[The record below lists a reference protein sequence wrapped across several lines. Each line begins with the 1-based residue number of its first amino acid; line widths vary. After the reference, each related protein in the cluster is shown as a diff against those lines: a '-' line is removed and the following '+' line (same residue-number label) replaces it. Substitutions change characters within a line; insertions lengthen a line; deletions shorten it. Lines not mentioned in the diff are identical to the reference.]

1 MIVNAHI
8 GFPIGCEAMKF
19 EIENPTIWIV
29 GIVGNFKKKN
39 CEKKRKPKTISSNIM
54 MAAI

>member
-8 GFPIGCEAMKF
+8 GFPIGCEALKF

-29 GIVGNFKKKN
+29 GIVGNFKKKIV
-39 CEKKRKPKTISSNIM
+39 KRKGSQKPS
-54 MAAI
+54 AAT

>member
-8 GFPIGCEAMKF
+8 SFPIGCEALKF

-29 GIVGNFKKKN
+29 GIVGNFKKK
-39 CEKKRKPKTISSNIM
+39 KL
-54 MAAI
+54 

>member
-8 GFPIGCEAMKF
+8 GFPIGCEALKF

-29 GIVGNFKKKN
+29 GIIGNFKKI